1 MAAKWNAEEEDVD
14 YGVTTFADW
23 TVAEYEGTLGFNSTG
38 AFIVREPLI
47 F

>member
-23 TVAEYEGTLGFNSTG
+23 TLAEYEGTLGLNSTG
-38 AFIVREPLI
+38 NF
-47 F
+47 